1 MTSRR
6 LLLLGALTFTF
17 ASTAGLVRAED
28 DPIQNEE
35 AKPAPKAKK
44 KPAKKKGYDYDRSKY
59 KSRSPEEGAS
69 TYRFNENGDP
79 VDPQAKKKAPAKK
92 KKRSEPP
99 EIGSGQVSESCG
111 PEETSCS
118 EKKTEADAL

>member
-1 MTSRR
+1 MTPRR
-6 LLLLGALTFTF
+6 LFLFGALILAF
-17 ASTAGLVRAED
+17 AVAPSPARAED

-35 AKPAPKAKK
+35 AKPAPKTKK

-69 TYRFNENGDP
+69 TYRFNENGEP

-111 PEETSCS
+111 ADETSCS

>member
-1 MTSRR
+1 MT
-6 LLLLGALTFTF
+6 LAF
-17 ASTAGLVRAED
+17 ASSASLARAEE
-28 DPIQNEE
+28 DPVQNEE

-69 TYRFNENGDP
+69 TYRFNENGEP
-79 VDPQAKKKAPAKK
+79 VDPQAKKKAAAKKNK

-99 EIGSGQVSESCG
+99 EIGSGAVSESCG
-111 PEETSCS
+111 PEETTCS

>member
-6 LLLLGALTFTF
+6 LLLLGALTLAF
-17 ASTAGLVRAED
+17 ASPASWALAED

-59 KSRSPEEGAS
+59 KSRSPEAGAS
-69 TYRFNENGDP
+69 TYRFNEKGEP
-79 VDPQAKKKAPAKK
+79 VDPQAKKKSAAKK

-99 EIGSGQVSESCG
+99 EIGSGEISESCG
-111 PEETSCS
+111 AEETTCS

>member
-1 MTSRR
+1 MTPRR
-6 LLLLGALTFTF
+6 FFLCGALILSF
-17 ASTAGLVRAED
+17 AVPPGAVRAED
-28 DPIQNEE
+28 DQIQNEE
-35 AKPAPKAKK
+35 IKPAPKAKK

-79 VDPQAKKKAPAKK
+79 VDAAAKKKASPKK

-99 EIGSGQVSESCG
+99 EIGSADGAGACG
-111 PEETSCS
+111 SEETCA

>member
-1 MTSRR
+1 MTPRR
-6 LLLLGALTFTF
+6 LFLFGALILAF
-17 ASTAGLVRAED
+17 AVPSAPARAED

-44 KPAKKKGYDYDRSKY
+44 KPAKKGYDYDRSKY
-59 KSRSPEEGAS
+59 KSKAPDQGS
-69 TYRFNENGDP
+69 TYRFDEKGDP
-79 VDPQAKKKAPAKK
+79 VSAEAKKKAPVKK

-111 PEETSCS
+111 ADETSCS
-118 EKKTEADAL
+118 DKKTEADAL

>member
-6 LLLLGALTFTF
+6 LLLLGALTLAF
-17 ASTAGLVRAED
+17 ASSASFVRAED

-59 KSRSPEEGAS
+59 KSKAPDQGS
-69 TYRFNENGDP
+69 TYRFDENGDP
-79 VDPQAKKKAPAKK
+79 VKAGAKKKAAVKK

-99 EIGSGQVSESCG
+99 EIGSGAVSEACG
-111 PEETSCS
+111 AEETTCS

>member
-1 MTSRR
+1 MTPRR
-6 LLLLGALTFTF
+6 FLLCSALILSI
-17 ASTAGLVRAED
+17 AAPAGVVRAED
-28 DPIQNEE
+28 DPILNEE
-35 AKPAPKAKK
+35 IKPAPKAKK

-69 TYRFNENGDP
+69 TYRFDEKGEP
-79 VDPQAKKKAPAKK
+79 VTEESKKKSSAKKK

-99 EIGSGQVSESCG
+99 EIGSTEAAGSCG
-111 PEETSCS
+111 LEEACS